1 MKYFK
6 YLFGTLYLLAGIA
19 KIFPQIE
26 DVGVVLKNA
35 AIANQGTFLEGIS
48 NYLYTHELVITVIS
62 GLSLFLAGLTL
73 LINRYLIASSIG
85 QMLMLICFVTLLH
98 RAYWQVIVMDTV
110 FFIFSVFVL
119 KEQLMLKKQKNI
131 QLQRIYQS

>member
-110 FFIFSVFVL
+110 FFIFAVFVL

>member
-110 FFIFSVFVL
+110 FFIFAVLVL

>member
-48 NYLYTHELVITVIS
+48 NYLYTHEFVITVIS

-110 FFIFSVFVL
+110 FFIFAVFVL
-119 KEQLMLKKQKNI
+119 KEQLMLKRQKNI